1 MRTDKFKLLNR
12 IKDLYENKNINI
24 IKWLKQEKNEKI
36 NDLSDI
42 LISYDFQAGTYIN
55 YYKENKQARFNSVR
69 RLAKVIDDIGVECNS
84 ILDCGVGEATDL
96 VPLLESVNLHFEV
109 IGGFDLAWSRIKYAQ
124 SFIQNEYKGKSEI
137 SLFVGDM
144 FNIPCLDN
152 SFDIVFTR
160 HALEPNRG
168 KEKELLSELFRVTNK
183 YLILI
188 EPAYELASDEARK
201 RMDEHGYIQNLYSSA
216 KELGLNVVLWDLYG
230 TSEMELN
237 PSGLMII
244 EKNPNNKPASGG
256 WRCPVTGTKLF
267 KKADAYYSSES
278 LLAYPVLGDVPLL
291 TEDNAVVA
299 TKFDVFYDN
308 KK

>member
-1 MRTDKFKLLNR
+1 MRTDKIKLLNR

-55 YYKENKQARFNSVR
+55 YFKDNKQARFNSVS
-69 RLAKVIDDIGVECNS
+69 RLAKVIDDISVECNS

-96 VPLLESVNLHFEV
+96 VPLLESVNRHFDV
-109 IGGFDLAWSRIKYAQ
+109 IGGFDLSWSRIKYAQ
-124 SFIQNEYKGKSEI
+124 NFIRNEYKGKSEI

-152 SFDIVFTR
+152 SYDIVFTR

-168 KEKELLSELFRVTNK
+168 KEKELLSELYRVTNK

-188 EPAYELASDEARK
+188 EPAYELASDEAKK
-201 RMDEHGYIQNLYSSA
+201 RMDEHGYIQSLYSSA
-216 KELGLNVVLWDLYG
+216 KELGLNVLFWGLYG
-230 TSEMELN
+230 TNEVELN

-244 EKNPNNKPASGG
+244 EKTPNNNPACGG

-267 KKADAYYSSES
+267 KKADAYYSYES
-278 LLAYPVLGDVPLL
+278 LLAYPILGKVPLL